1 MLDSLKQDFEK
12 MKHDRTGERFKNE
25 HRRAE
30 KRGLRKGWIRI
41 AFFAGAFVSAAIG
54 VVLVFIPGP
63 AFVFFILSGALI
75 AIQWWPAAKAL
86 DRTEVKAR
94 PLWRRLKAL
103 FTRKTHRS
111 R

>member
-1 MLDSLKQDFEK
+1 MLNVLKADLEK
-12 MKHDRTGERFKNE
+12 MKRDQAGERFKNE
-25 HRRAE
+25 HRRAK
-30 KRGLRKGWIRI
+30 KRGLNQGWLRAVFLI
-41 AFFAGAFVSAAIG
+41 AAFVSAAIG

-86 DRTEVKAR
+86 DETEAKAW
-94 PLWRRLKAL
+94 PVWRRLKAR
-103 FTRKTHRS
+103 FARKSRRS